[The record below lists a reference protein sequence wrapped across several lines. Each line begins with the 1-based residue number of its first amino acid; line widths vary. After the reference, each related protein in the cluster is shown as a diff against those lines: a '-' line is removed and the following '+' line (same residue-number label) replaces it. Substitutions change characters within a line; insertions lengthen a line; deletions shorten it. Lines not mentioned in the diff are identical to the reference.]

1 MSLTEESASEAK
13 SLRHSTDRRVVRTRK
28 AIREAFFKLM
38 EEQDYHKITI
48 ASIAREADIDRKTFY
63 LHYGSVSD
71 LVDEV
76 IRDEAQTI
84 VDSCREALRS
94 GDGKRLDVSRLFE
107 SISLA
112 LAPDVSRSKR
122 VLQHV
127 SLQDVLDRLEAS
139 LVDVLM
145 EDNVLGLRCDEPYVQ
160 YIVSFFCAGLVAVYR
175 RWLMCDS
182 EVPLDNLAEA
192 TSVCLFDGLNGVLA
206 NVQGGKREV
215 KTVKPA

>member
-1 MSLTEESASEAK
+1 MSGSIAPKGETTAK
-13 SLRHSTDRRVVRTRK
+13 EMRRSTDRRVVRTRK

-38 EEQDYHKITI
+38 EDQDYHKITI

-63 LHYGSVSD
+63 LHYSSVSD

-76 IRDEAQTI
+76 IRDEAQNI
-84 VDSCREALRS
+84 IASCREALRS
-94 GDGKRLDVSRLFE
+94 GGGEGLDVSRLFE

-112 LAPDVSRSKR
+112 IAPDVSRGKR

-139 LVDVLM
+139 LVEELM
-145 EDNVLGLRCDEPYVQ
+145 EDNVLGLRRDDPYVP

-175 RWLMCDS
+175 RWLITDS
-182 EVPLDNLAEA
+182 EIALESLAGA
-192 TSVCLFDGLNGVLA
+192 TSVCMFDGLNGMLS
-206 NVQGGKREV
+206 NVKQ
-215 KTVKPA
+215 A